1 MSKVHKQ
8 TGDAKTCSYA
18 SPVTTA
24 RYDRQGEAAKRK
36 AAASLLHT
44 PYVRS

>member
-8 TGDAKTCSYA
+8 TGDAKTRSDA

-24 RYDRQGEAAKRK
+24 RYDRRGEAAL
-36 AAASLLHT
+36 A
-44 PYVRS
+44 